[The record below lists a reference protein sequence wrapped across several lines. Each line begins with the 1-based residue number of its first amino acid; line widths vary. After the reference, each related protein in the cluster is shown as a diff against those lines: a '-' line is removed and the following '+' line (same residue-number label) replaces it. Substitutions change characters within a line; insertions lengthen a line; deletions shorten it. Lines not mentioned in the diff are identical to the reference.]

1 MKHDRKIA
9 DLVGDDKMKAS
20 RGVRHIVLPCFY
32 SARPQVIPNFIR
44 CYNNGGSVIVFTET
58 INDTSELTGSFPNA
72 RALHGYIQ
80 QSQREMILVG
90 LCSGKFSILVATD
103 VVARFGNQLCTSYNS
118 V

>member
-1 MKHDRKIA
+1 
-9 DLVGDDKMKAS
+9 MKAS

-32 SARPQVIPNFIR
+32 SERPQIILVVIR

-58 INDTSELTGSFPNA
+58 INDKFELAGSFPNVC
-72 RALHGYIQ
+72 ALHGDIQ
-80 QSQREMILVG
+80 QSQREVILVG
-90 LCSGKFSILVATD
+90 LCSGKFALLVATD